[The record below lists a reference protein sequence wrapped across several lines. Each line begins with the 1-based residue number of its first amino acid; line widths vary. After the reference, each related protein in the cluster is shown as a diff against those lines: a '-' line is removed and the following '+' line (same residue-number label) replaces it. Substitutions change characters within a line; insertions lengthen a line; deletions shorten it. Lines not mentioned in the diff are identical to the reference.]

1 MVLPPYLKQSLLRQV
16 QLPAPASFSHGA
28 PGLPAGAAGLS
39 AASSADAPVLTPDR
53 APAAPSQLPGSYHKP
68 YTKIPG
74 KNAA

>member
-16 QLPAPASFSHGA
+16 QPPAPASFSH
-28 PGLPAGAAGLS
+28 GAAGLS
-39 AASSADAPVLTPDR
+39 AASSADAPVLPPDR